1 MELKQYLRI
10 VWKWLWL
17 MVLSTA
23 IAVAV
28 SYYFTAQQPKLYQA
42 SAKLLVGQSIQNAN
56 PNAQDLYTSEQLALT
71 YIQIARTLPVL
82 QSTIDDLGVSLT
94 PDQLAGMFSANIIQ
108 GTQIIELRVIDTD
121 PLRAQALANEL
132 AFRLTQQAPS
142 SAEQDQLKRRSFIQ
156 QQVDELEKKIQEAQV
171 SIADLQRSLPVTASA
186 REIADNQQKIAALQG
201 QSAQWQQTY
210 AALLAYL
217 APQSPNY
224 LSIIEPA
231 SLPRYPIG
239 PNVTQTLL
247 IAAAMGLALGLAGA
261 LLIEYLDDAIKTPED
276 ITELL
281 QLPTIGSIARIQGGQ
296 DRKLVTAV
304 SPRSPISEAY
314 RVLRTNIQFASLD
327 KPLKSILV
335 TSAGPYE
342 GKSVTAAN
350 LAIAMALVGQ
360 RTILVD
366 ADFRKPAQQRLFGVT
381 NDVGLAN
388 ALLAQSELGNFLRPT
403 RIENLRLLTT
413 GMSLPNPAE
422 VLASERMRGLVA
434 QLKEEADI
442 IIFDSPPCIPV
453 ADPAILSRL
462 ADGVILV
469 VDSVRTHRDAAVRA
483 KGIME
488 KAGARMLGIVLNRFR
503 PQSGTGHYYYQYYSS
518 HNPARNWRKPAPK
531 PASAPTTEG

>member
-1 MELKQYLRI
+1 
-10 VWKWLWL
+10 
-17 MVLSTA
+17 
-23 IAVAV
+23 
-28 SYYFTAQQPKLYQA
+28 
-42 SAKLLVGQSIQNAN
+42 
-56 PNAQDLYTSEQLALT
+56 YTSEQLALT

-388 ALLAQSELGNFLRPT
+388 ALLAQSELGNF
-403 RIENLRLLTT
+403 
-413 GMSLPNPAE
+413 
-422 VLASERMRGLVA
+422 
-434 QLKEEADI
+434 
-442 IIFDSPPCIPV
+442 
-453 ADPAILSRL
+453 
-462 ADGVILV
+462 
-469 VDSVRTHRDAAVRA
+469 
-483 KGIME
+483 
-488 KAGARMLGIVLNRFR
+488 
-503 PQSGTGHYYYQYYSS
+503 
-518 HNPARNWRKPAPK
+518 
-531 PASAPTTEG
+531 

>member
-10 VWKWLWL
+10 LWKWLWL

-23 IAVAV
+23 LAVGV
-28 SYYFTAQQPKLYQA
+28 SYYVTAQQPKIYQA
-42 SAKLLVGQSIQNAN
+42 SAKLLVGQSLENAN
-56 PNAQDLYTSEQLALT
+56 PNAQDLVTSQQLALT
-71 YIQIARTLPVL
+71 YIQIARTQPVL
-82 QSTIDDLGVSLT
+82 QAVLDTAGVQMA
-94 PDQLAGMFSANIIQ
+94 PEQLNGMFSANIVQ
-108 GTQIIELRVIDTD
+108 GTQIIDLQVIDTD
-121 PLRAQALANEL
+121 PARAQALANAL
-132 AFRLTQQAPS
+132 AYQLTQEGPAASQ
-142 SAEQDQLKRRSFIQ
+142 QDQIKRRSFIQ

-171 SIADLQRSLPVTASA
+171 SIADLQRTLPVTASA

-210 AALLAYL
+210 AALLAFL

-231 SLPRYPIG
+231 ALPRFPIG
-239 PNVTQTLL
+239 PNVNQTLL
-247 IAAAMGLALGLAGA
+247 IAAAIGLALGVAGA

-281 QLPTIGSIARIQGGQ
+281 QLPTIGSIARIQGGN
-296 DRKLVTAV
+296 DRKLVTAIA
-304 SPRSPISEAY
+304 PRSPISEAY
-314 RVLRTNIQFASLD
+314 RVLRTNIQYASLD

-360 RTILVD
+360 RTVLVD
-366 ADFRKPAQQRLFGVT
+366 ADFRKAAQHRLFNLT
-381 NDVGLAN
+381 NDIGLAN
-388 ALLAQSELGNFLRPT
+388 ALIAQSELDRFVRPT
-403 RIENLRLLTT
+403 RIENLRVLTT

-422 VLASERMRGLVA
+422 VLASERMRNLVA
-434 QLKEEADI
+434 QLQQEADI
-442 IIFDSPPCIPV
+442 IIFDSPPCLPV
-453 ADPAILSRL
+453 ADPAILARL

-488 KAGARMLGIVLNRFR
+488 KAGATLLGVVLNRFR
-503 PQSGTGHYYYQYYSS
+503 PQAGGGHYYYQYYSS
-518 HNPARNWRKPAPK
+518 HNPAQKIKSAAKPPAPQ
-531 PASAPTTEG
+531 TTES

>member
-10 VWKWLWL
+10 VWKWFWL

-281 QLPTIGSIARIQGGQ
+281 
-296 DRKLVTAV
+296 
-304 SPRSPISEAY
+304 
-314 RVLRTNIQFASLD
+314 
-327 KPLKSILV
+327 
-335 TSAGPYE
+335 
-342 GKSVTAAN
+342 
-350 LAIAMALVGQ
+350 
-360 RTILVD
+360 
-366 ADFRKPAQQRLFGVT
+366 
-381 NDVGLAN
+381 
-388 ALLAQSELGNFLRPT
+388 
-403 RIENLRLLTT
+403 
-413 GMSLPNPAE
+413 
-422 VLASERMRGLVA
+422 
-434 QLKEEADI
+434 
-442 IIFDSPPCIPV
+442 
-453 ADPAILSRL
+453 
-462 ADGVILV
+462 
-469 VDSVRTHRDAAVRA
+469 
-483 KGIME
+483 
-488 KAGARMLGIVLNRFR
+488 
-503 PQSGTGHYYYQYYSS
+503 
-518 HNPARNWRKPAPK
+518 
-531 PASAPTTEG
+531 